1 MRANMTQDLLKLQD
15 AWFKDEKQNLEEES
29 GRRYAH
35 FDPLI
40 TRLHKKIVQ
49 DEVWNPDNIVRHS
62 FYPFIKRIEVT
73 KRYKRRNGKK
83 FLEEKKRPICY
94 ATHFDALI
102 YSWYCALLSSRYE
115 EFLKL
120 KNIQDNVLAY
130 RQLGKDNIDFA
141 KEVFDFIAS
150 QKYCVAMAFD
160 IEKFFDT
167 LDHSILKSKW
177 LDVFPSSE
185 NKSKIPKD
193 HFAIYKAV
201 TDYSFV
207 ERNKINGALES
218 ILRKVRIYGRMCT
231 TLEFRTVII
240 PLIKKNRKIGIP
252 QGASVSDVLSNIYM
266 LDFDSG
272 IAKAIAALGGIYK
285 RYCDDIIVVVPI
297 ADYQKV
303 QDTIF
308 NKIKEL
314 NLIINP
320 SKTELKEFN
329 RLNGKLECCD
339 ILTGQKS
346 KLQYL
351 GAEFDGENFYL
362 RHKGITK
369 FDSRMARMIRSVV
382 HYSRENEGLLPKKR
396 LYRKFSHLGASNYL
410 TYAKRAGR
418 KLSSK
423 TIKRQTSPERI
434 MRKIKSRIEKTK
446 SKMAKNN

>member
-1 MRANMTQDLLKLQD
+1 M
-15 AWFKDEKQNLEEES
+15 
-29 GRRYAH
+29 
-35 FDPLI
+35 
-40 TRLHKKIVQ
+40 
-49 DEVWNPDNIVRHS
+49 
-62 FYPFIKRIEVT
+62 
-73 KRYKRRNGKK
+73 
-83 FLEEKKRPICY
+83 
-94 ATHFDALI
+94 
-102 YSWYCALLSSRYE
+102 
-115 EFLKL
+115 
-120 KNIQDNVLAY
+120 
-130 RQLGKDNIDFA
+130 
-141 KEVFDFIAS
+141 
-150 QKYCVAMAFD
+150 
-160 IEKFFDT
+160 
-167 LDHSILKSKW
+167 KSKW

-446 SKMAKNN
+446 SKMAKTKAEKGVIIDKLEDAFKTGASSVFVHFTKVTVTEESAMRRALRADGVSYFVAKKTLMRRALEKLGHAHESLPLEGEVAVAYGGGEDSTVAARLVHEFGKKFTDKLTILGGIFDGKFVDGVFMTEIATIPSREVLLSKIAFLLKSPIQRLAIAVNEVAKSK